1 MKGIKLMKNLVKT
14 IIASGI
20 LAVLASCSVGLGN
33 AVDMQP
39 PTVNVISPERSGYI
53 LQDFLIKGTAKDN
66 IAVDQ
71 LTVTIEPLDN
81 PTQANSFFYRIKNH
95 QWEVFD
101 VTSQTWNPYNNTYST
116 INGPAKNFEWNL
128 SLQVDSSVVSGTEFN
143 IITQV
148 YDANNNESKNSK
160 DERAVTIDTVVP
172 VVSVTAPS
180 LRTYA
185 AETSANASY
194 TLKDNSVLDNLMNGT
209 FKIKGSQK
217 EDARLDY
224 MYIYLDTETTAP
236 VLDQAALNQIA
247 QSCLLKKKVE
257 GVNLRNW
264 EAEVN
269 LSTIAGIEHN
279 KTTIRLITESHDQ
292 AGNVE
297 GKVQGFF
304 TYWNDADIPWV
315 TASFGGDAYTDDVG
329 VYPNC
334 ALQGQS
340 YDDDGIKKLEVRI
353 YKGNETTPV
362 KTQVYDLADENYP
375 RYKAWSVN
383 ALGENC
389 QFRVE
394 ATCTDVNGK
403 VSETVKRYMTVT
415 DTNPPAIT
423 ITTDT
428 TVPMTGDAS
437 GNVTISGFVTDD
449 GGVSKVKLLRVKT
462 GTNSTTLVQYY
473 NNGYAEWNK
482 ATANGAVDVN
492 GNKIWDLTSI
502 LSAEVSGDT
511 THKRTFSKT
520 FNIFNDFGINGNTE
534 KLTTQNFIIFASDAG
549 NCAKVDS
556 FTFAGDS
563 ELPTL
568 HITEVHVKKSNGSE
582 KESINFASDQT
593 HKLTPYNRD
602 SNGNITDKIVIQGT
616 WSDNSTNGWNDKS
629 RHGNVTINLEGSPTT
644 ISVTVKNDGTWIT
657 NQITPADTTTAVIY
671 AEFADYAG
679 NVAKTNENFFVNS
692 TDPEFLRISAEN
704 PDGSYKAGDTIV
716 ITLEFNK
723 AVKYSGGG
731 KPTLTLNV
739 PTTGTKRTVESVTPS
754 NDAQFIHKF
763 NYVPASGEDIAAL
776 DVDAID
782 LKNNK
787 YTADDVEV
795 KNIAVPTGANAINKL
810 SGTRT
815 ICIDTQSPQI
825 SKITAISPSGYYRA
839 GKDVFI
845 SLEFTEDVTIKDP
858 SCLKLNLS
866 NGVQVTNPKVTSPKT
881 VLFTYGIGA
890 SDTSTTAL
898 KVTSVDSEPAN
909 AANKIVDIAGNAL
922 VNTGFTKDLSG
933 LIIDTIT
940 PTTPVITGITEGEM
954 VYDNSGKSF
963 SINWGTNSDAVIKK
977 YSVDGGKSWTDYTG
991 SSVTISN
998 NGDYTVTAYQ
1008 QDAAGNRSE
1017 NATVKHF
1024 SIDAGAILT
1033 SVTAGVP
1040 TGTYTTG
1047 KAIPIYLNFR
1057 KDITITSGTLTLSNG
1072 KTATYTSGSGT
1083 KQAVFTYTVAE
1094 GDASS
1099 ALNVTTINGTYKD
1112 SKGNNV
1118 DNYVKTIPSGKNL
1131 SDSRIIQIVTG
1142 KPVIQSIAL
1151 SKLNGND
1158 VLTITFSS
1166 SVKKGSGNITLE
1178 HGTGFKAPSVISEE
1192 TFTKWLAK
1200 EDTLDDYYT
1209 LGTNGSDV
1217 NGNSDLTE
1225 KYVLDYDIET
1235 NNTSLISALKNADA
1249 DKVIISVNNSNV
1261 AVSGNKVAITLSD
1274 TYSVPVK
1281 GASYSVIVDA
1291 GIVNDS
1297 QSHANELSNTY
1308 TVTHSGLEAPVV
1320 RVNKKRETT
1329 GTTVTQPVQTG
1340 VKADCQTPGATV
1352 TCVVYRQ
1359 QVAKETI
1366 TQKNTKSTK
1375 RDLNLSQNSTQTTYP
1390 FNIGATDTDYGYIY
1404 RINATAKK
1412 SGETDVTAY
1421 EFAYRSVFTLTSVPT
1436 GNVGSE
1442 NDYKQLWVR
1451 GSDLPNGGVSISSYP
1466 VSWDTSKFDKV
1477 RAMTGNG
1484 TTWVWVSW
1492 EINKAA
1498 HLQPLRGD
1506 MPSDAAESGPSVWCW
1521 GMQSYIPGIPK
1532 GLTPLYPGHSLAINA
1547 GSNFYFG
1554 GMSFYEKH
1562 CEYRQGTKVI
1572 KEKK

>member
-53 LQDFLIKGTAKDN
+53 LQDFLIKGTARDN
-66 IAVDQ
+66 IGVSE

-81 PTQANSFFYRIKNH
+81 PTEANSFFYRIKNH
-95 QWEVFD
+95 KWEVMD
-101 VTSQTWNPYNNTYST
+101 VTSHTWSDYNSTYST
-116 INGPAKNFEWNL
+116 INGPASNFEWNL
-128 SLQVDSSVVSGTEFN
+128 SMQVDSSVVSGTEFN

-148 YDANNNESKNSK
+148 YDSNNNESKNSK

-172 VVSVTAPS
+172 VVTVTAPS
-180 LRTYA
+180 LRSYS
-185 AETSANASY
+185 AETGANASY

-217 EDARLDY
+217 EDARLDS
-224 MYIYLDTETTAP
+224 MYIYLDTETTTSIT
-236 VLDQAALNQIA
+236 NIE
-247 QSCLLKKKVE
+247 STCLLKKKIE

-269 LSTIAGIEHN
+269 LSTISGFEHN
-279 KTTIRLITESHDQ
+279 KKTVRLITESHDQ

-297 GKVQGFF
+297 TKCQGWF

-315 TASFGGDAYTDDVG
+315 TASFGGDSYSDDVG
-329 VYPNC
+329 VYPSC

-353 YKGNETTPV
+353 YKYNETTPV

-428 TVPMTGDAS
+428 TMPMTGDAS
-437 GNVTISGFVTDD
+437 GNVTISGFATDD

-482 ATANGAVDVN
+482 ATANGYVDVN

-520 FNIFNDFGINGNTE
+520 FNIFTDFGINGSTE
-534 KLTTQNFIIFASDAG
+534 KLTTQNFIIFASDTG

-563 ELPTL
+563 EVPTL

-582 KESINFASDQT
+582 KESINFTSDQI

-616 WSDNSTNGWNDKS
+616 WSDNSTTSWNDKS

-644 ISVTVKNDGTWIT
+644 ISVTVKNDGTWIS

-679 NVAKTNENFFVNS
+679 NIAKANENFFVNS
-692 TDPEFLRISAEN
+692 NDPEFLRISSN
-704 PDGSYKAGDTIV
+704 NTDGSYKAGDRIV

-723 AVKYSGGG
+723 AVQYSGGEN
-731 KPTLTLNV
+731 PTLTLNV
-739 PTTGTKRTVESVTPS
+739 PTTGTKRTIISKTPP
-754 NDAQFIHKF
+754 NTPQFTHEF
-763 NYVPASGEDIAAL
+763 EYYPADKEDVAVL
-776 DVDAID
+776 DVTAID

-787 YTADDVEV
+787 YTADGSEV
-795 KNIAVPTGANAINKL
+795 KNIAVPTGANAINRL
-810 SGTRT
+810 NGTRT
-815 ICIDTQSPQI
+815 ICIDTNSPQI

-839 GKDVFI
+839 GKDIFI

-858 SCLKLNLS
+858 TCLKLHLS
-866 NGVQVTNPKVTSPKT
+866 NGAVVTNPKVTSPKT
-881 VLFTYGIGA
+881 VLFTYAIGS
-890 SDTSTTAL
+890 SDASTTAL
-898 KVTSVDSEPAN
+898 KVTSVETEPSI
-909 AANKIVDIAGNAL
+909 AANKIVDIAGNPL
-922 VNTGFTKDLSG
+922 INNGFTKDLSS
-933 LIIDTIT
+933 LIIDTVT
-940 PTTPVITGITEGEM
+940 PGTPVINGITEGEM
-954 VYDNSGKSF
+954 VYDNSGKTF
-963 SINWGTNSDAVIKK
+963 SINWGTNTDAVIKK

-991 SSVTISN
+991 SSVTLSN

-1040 TGTYTTG
+1040 TGTYTTS

-1057 KDITITSGTLTLSNG
+1057 KDVTITSGSLTLSNG

-1094 GDASS
+1094 GDSSS

-1112 SKGNNV
+1112 SKSNNV
-1118 DNYVKTIPSGKNL
+1118 DSYVKTIPSGKNL

-1142 KPVIQSIAL
+1142 KPVIQSITL

-1178 HGTGFKAPSVISEE
+1178 HGTGFKAPCVISED
-1192 TFTKWLAK
+1192 TFTNWLAK
-1200 EDTLDDYYT
+1200 EDSLDDYYT
-1209 LGTNGSDV
+1209 LGTNGSDA

-1225 KYVLDYDIET
+1225 KYVLNYDIET
-1235 NNTSLISALKNADA
+1235 NNTNLISALKNADA

-1261 AVSGNKVAITLSD
+1261 AVSGTKVAITLSD
-1274 TYSVPVK
+1274 SFAVPVK
-1281 GASYSVIVDA
+1281 GASYNVIVDA
-1291 GIVNDS
+1291 GVVKDS

-1308 TVTHSGLEAPVV
+1308 TVSHTGLEAPVV

-1329 GTTVTQPVQTG
+1329 GSTVTQPLQTG
-1340 VKADCQTPGATV
+1340 VKADCQTPGAAV

-1359 QVAKETI
+1359 QTNQYSVTSKTSI
-1366 TQKNTKSTK
+1366 PTKVT
-1375 RDLNLSQNSTQTTYP
+1375 LNLSQDSTQSSYP
-1390 FNIGATDTDYGYIY
+1390 FNIGVNNDTTHGFIY

-1412 SGETDVTAY
+1412 SGSTDVTAY
-1421 EFAYRSVFTLTSVPT
+1421 EFAYRSVYSMTNVGGGDVGTT
-1436 GNVGSE
+1436 GNYAQV
-1442 NDYKQLWVR
+1442 WVR
-1451 GSDLPNGGVSISSYP
+1451 GSDLPSGGLSLSTFP
-1466 VSWDTSKFDKV
+1466 VSWNSTEFDKV
-1477 RAMTGNG
+1477 RAMTNSTGN
-1484 TTWVWVSW
+1484 TWYWVSW
-1492 EINKAA
+1492 EINKPAY
-1498 HLQPLRGD
+1498 LEPLRGD
-1506 MPSDAAESGPSVWCW
+1506 MPSDAATKGPSVWSW
-1521 GMQSYIPGIPK
+1521 GMQCYIPG
-1532 GLTPLYPGHSLAINA
+1532 LANHPLYPGQSITFNGNTNYYGANSL
-1547 GSNFYFG
+1547 
-1554 GMSFYEKH
+1554 SFYNKH
-1562 CEYRQGTKVI
+1562 CEYRNGNSVV
-1572 KEKK
+1572 KKKK

>member
-14 IIASGI
+14 MIASGI

-95 QWEVFD
+95 KWEVFD
-101 VTSQTWNPYNNTYST
+101 VASQTWGEYNNTYST
-116 INGPAKNFEWNL
+116 INGPAKSFEWNL
-128 SLQVDSSVVSGTEFN
+128 SLQVDSSVVSGTEYN

-224 MYIYLDTETTAP
+224 MYIYLDTETTSP
-236 VLDQAALNQIA
+236 VLDQTALNQIA

-383 ALGENC
+383 ALGDNC

-394 ATCTDVNGK
+394 AFCTDINGK

-437 GNVTISGFVTDD
+437 GNITISGFATDD
-449 GGVSKVKLLRVKT
+449 GGVSKVKLLRVKS

-473 NNGYAEWNK
+473 NNNYSEWNK
-482 ATANGAVDVN
+482 ATANGAVDAN
-492 GNKIWDLTSI
+492 GNKIWDLTST
-502 LSAEVSGDT
+502 LTAEVSGDA
-511 THKRTFSKT
+511 THKKSFSKT
-520 FNIFNDFGINGNTE
+520 FNIFNDFGINGSTE
-534 KLTTQNFIIFASDAG
+534 KLTTQNFIIMATDTG
-549 NCAKVDS
+549 NIAKIDS
-556 FTFAGDS
+556 FTFAGDAEVPS
-563 ELPTL
+563 L
-568 HITEVHVKKSNGSE
+568 HITEVHVKKSNGTE
-582 KESINFASDQT
+582 KESINFNTGEAHD

-602 SNGNITDKIVIQGT
+602 SNGNITDKIIIQGT
-616 WSDNSTNGWNDKS
+616 WSDNSTNDWTDKS

-723 AVKYSGGG
+723 AVQYSGGG
-731 KPTLTLNV
+731 TPMLTLNNTSRTISC
-739 PTTGTKRTVESVTPS
+739 TTNSNTP
-754 NDAQFIHKF
+754 QFTHKF
-763 NYVPASGEDIAAL
+763 TYKPAVGEDIAVL
-776 DVDAID
+776 DVTAID
-782 LKNNK
+782 LKGNK
-787 YTADDVEV
+787 YTADGTEV
-795 KNIAVPTGANAINKL
+795 KNIAIPSGANAINKL

-815 ICIDTQSPQI
+815 ICIDTKEPQI

-839 GKDVFI
+839 GKDIFI

-858 SCLKLNLS
+858 TCLKLRLS
-866 NGVQVTNPKVTSPKT
+866 NGAVVTNPKVTSPKT
-881 VLFTYGIGA
+881 VLFTYEIA
-890 SDTSTTAL
+890 STDTSTTTL
-898 KVTSVDSEPAN
+898 KVTSVDSEPVN

-922 VNTGFTKDLSG
+922 VNSGFTKDLSG
-933 LIIDTIT
+933 LIIDTLT
-940 PTTPVITGITEGEM
+940 PATPVISGITEGEM

-1040 TGTYTTG
+1040 TGIYTTG

-1057 KDITITSGTLTLSNG
+1057 KDVTVTSGTLTLSNG

-1094 GDASS
+1094 GDSSS

-1118 DNYVKTIPSGKNL
+1118 DNYVKAIPSGKNL

-1158 VLTITFSS
+1158 VLTIIFSS

-1192 TFTKWLAK
+1192 TFIKWLAK

-1274 TYSVPVK
+1274 TYAVPVK

-1291 GIVNDS
+1291 GIVKDS
-1297 QSHANELSNTY
+1297 QNHANELSNTY

-1329 GTTVTQPVQTG
+1329 GTTVTQPLQTG

-1359 QVAKETI
+1359 VNSQYSVTG
-1366 TQKNTKSTK
+1366 KNSIPTKAA
-1375 RDLNLSQNSTQTTYP
+1375 LNLTQQSTQSTYP
-1390 FNIGATDTDYGYIY
+1390 FNIGDGTNTTNGYIY
-1404 RINATAKK
+1404 RINATATKD
-1412 SGETDVTAY
+1412 SATVTAY
-1421 EFAYRSVFTLTSVPT
+1421 EFAYRSVYAMTNIGGGEVGTT
-1436 GNVGSE
+1436 GNYAQV
-1442 NDYKQLWVR
+1442 WVR
-1451 GSDLPNGGVSISSYP
+1451 GSDLPSGGLSLSTFP
-1466 VSWDTSKFDKV
+1466 VSWNSTEFDKV
-1477 RAMTGNG
+1477 RAMTNSTGN
-1484 TTWVWVSW
+1484 TWYWVSW
-1492 EINKAA
+1492 EINKPAY
-1498 HLQPLRGD
+1498 LEPLRGD
-1506 MPSDAAESGPSVWCW
+1506 MPSDAATKGPSVWSW
-1521 GMQSYIPGIPK
+1521 GMQCYIPG
-1532 GLTPLYPGHSLAINA
+1532 LANHPLYPGQSITFNGNTNYYGANSL
-1547 GSNFYFG
+1547 
-1554 GMSFYEKH
+1554 SFYNKH
-1562 CEYRQGTKVI
+1562 CEYRNGNSVV
-1572 KEKK
+1572 KKKK